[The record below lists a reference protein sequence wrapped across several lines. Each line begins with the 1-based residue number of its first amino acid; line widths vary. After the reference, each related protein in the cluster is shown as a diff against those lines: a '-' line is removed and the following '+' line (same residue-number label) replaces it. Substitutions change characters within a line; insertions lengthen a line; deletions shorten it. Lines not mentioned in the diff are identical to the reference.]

1 MRLSLV
7 PRERRFY
14 QLFAEQ
20 GRLARETLAELN
32 ASLESGES
40 RHSVVRT
47 LEHRCDDITHEIY
60 SLTNVTFVPPLDR
73 ADILALAHSV
83 DQIVDFAEEV
93 SDRIDLYEI
102 KDITDS
108 ARCIG
113 KLLTDA
119 GTLLATLLDRLED
132 FDGIADLL
140 ERMHT
145 LENEADNVSR
155 HALQRLFDEDG
166 SAATVIKWNDVY
178 RLLESTMDECET
190 VAEIIEKMSIKNA

>member
-7 PRERRFY
+7 PRERKFY

-20 GRLARETLAELN
+20 GRLACETLAELN
-32 ASLESGES
+32 SSLESGES
-40 RHSVVRT
+40 RHSIVRR

-102 KDITDS
+102 KEITDS

-113 KLLTDA
+113 KLLNDA
-119 GTLLATLLDRLED
+119 GTLLATILDRLEE
-132 FDGIADLL
+132 FDGIGDLL

-166 SAATVIKWNDVY
+166 PAATVIKWNDVY

-190 VAEIIEKMSIKNA
+190 VAEIVEKMSIKNA